1 VRANVEGLR
10 LLGDPVA
17 YLAGN
22 GPAIQRQR
30 TLLRDV
36 VGLDRR
42 SVKTQPFW
50 AEGKVGL

>member
-1 VRANVEGLR
+1 NVEALR
-10 LLGDPVA
+10 VLPDPVA

-36 VGLDRR
+36 VGLDRKAVR
-42 SVKTQPFW
+42 TQPYW
-50 AEGKVGL
+50 AEGKTGL